1 VNINGGFDGATT
13 LSIMTLN
20 MMTFILITLSI
31 MTFRLITFSIMT
43 FSIITISILAFSI
56 TLNKMAYTNIMTV
69 SILA

>member
-43 FSIITISILAFSI
+43 FSIITISI